1 MIAPA
6 SKPILVIGLGCRRG
20 CPLASLRELI
30 DSSLERVGLD
40 IQAVTALASI
50 DLKSTEPG
58 LIELSETLG
67 VPFVLF
73 SAEELSGV
81 EGRLSHRSQASFEA
95 TGCYGVAESA
105 ALMLAS
111 RLSDAPARLAITRE
125 KNSHATFALA
135 ERVPL

>member
-20 CPLASLRELI
+20 CPTACLLELI
-30 DSSLERVGLD
+30 DSNLARHGLE
-40 IQAVTALASI
+40 IQAITALASI
-50 DLKSTEPG
+50 DLKSAEPG
-58 LIELSETLG
+58 LLELSETLG
-67 VPFVLF
+67 LPLVFF

-95 TGCYGVAESA
+95 TSCYGVAESA

-111 RLSDAPARLAITRE
+111 RLSDTPARLAITRE

>member
-30 DSSLERVGLD
+30 DSSLVRHGLD
-40 IQAVTALASI
+40 IQAITALASI
-50 DLKSTEPG
+50 DLKSAEPG
-58 LIELSETLG
+58 LLELSETLG
-67 VPFVLF
+67 VPLVFF

-81 EGRLSHRSQASFEA
+81 EGQLSHRSQASLEA

-105 ALMLAS
+105 ALTLAS
-111 RLSDAPARLAITRE
+111 RLSDAPARLVITRQ

-135 ERVPL
+135 SQL